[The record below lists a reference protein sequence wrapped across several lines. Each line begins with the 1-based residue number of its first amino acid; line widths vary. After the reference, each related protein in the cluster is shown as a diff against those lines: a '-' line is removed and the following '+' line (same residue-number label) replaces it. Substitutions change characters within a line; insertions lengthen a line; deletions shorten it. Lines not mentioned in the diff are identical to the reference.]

1 MFKVTK
7 FKKGIK
13 ATRVFVGLPGIANV
27 GKIAIDFMVESLK
40 AEKVLEIESDSFPNS
55 VFVNPE
61 NLIDM
66 PKVVLYSHKDLL
78 FLTGDVQPLNERDC
92 YAFCEFLLDILEET
106 KCSEIITLGGI
117 GLPRIPKKVKVYVTG
132 NDPKFVK
139 EYSKDASNDIFGVVG
154 PIIGVTGLLIGL
166 SMKRKIKGASLLAQT
181 YGHPSYLGIKGSR
194 ELLDVV
200 NKKFKLKLN
209 LNNLDK
215 EINELEKVSEE
226 DTKVEKVK
234 EEFTPGREMRY
245 IG

>member
-1 MFKVTK
+1 
-7 FKKGIK
+7 
-13 ATRVFVGLPGIANV
+13 
-27 GKIAIDFMVESLK
+27 
-40 AEKVLEIESDSFPNS
+40 
-55 VFVNPE
+55 
-61 NLIDM
+61 
-66 PKVVLYSHKDLL
+66 
-78 FLTGDVQPLNERDC
+78 
-92 YAFCEFLLDILEET
+92 
-106 KCSEIITLGGI
+106 
-117 GLPRIPKKVKVYVTG
+117 
-132 NDPKFVK
+132 
-139 EYSKDASNDIFGVVG
+139 
-154 PIIGVTGLLIGL
+154 
-166 SMKRKIKGASLLAQT
+166 MKRKIKGASLLAQT